1 MSTSLPP
8 AARLLDLLPDAV
20 CVVDADGVFM
30 YVSAGFEQILGYPRD
45 EVLGRR
51 TFEFV
56 HEDDRAATV
65 EQAARVMGGAMQ
77 RHFRNRY
84 VHKAGHLVD
93 IQWSARWDP
102 EHGVRIAVAREVT
115 ELRRVERELEH
126 RATHDPLTG
135 LPNRHCLQL
144 ELDVALD
151 AALATGDQLAL
162 LYLDL
167 DGFKSI
173 NDQAG
178 HHVGDRV
185 LRDVA
190 SRLLQGSRK
199 SDLVARIGGDEF
211 VVLLRGCD
219 DAATA
224 QRIADGL
231 RARIAG
237 VDTGREPSLGLDAS
251 IGVARF
257 PDHGTTAGELLAHAD
272 RAMYAVKRERASAV
286 AAGSRGI
293 GTSAV

>member
-1 MSTSLPP
+1 MTTSLPP
-8 AARLLDLLPDAV
+8 VDRLLDLLPDAV
-20 CVVDADGVFM
+20 CVVDADGVFL

-51 TFEFV
+51 TFDFV
-56 HEDDRAATV
+56 HRDDHAATV
-65 EQAARVMGGAMQ
+65 EQAARVMDGAVQ

-84 VHKAGHLVD
+84 VHKSGHLVD
-93 IQWSARWDP
+93 IQWSARWDSK
-102 EHGVRIAVAREVT
+102 HGVRIAVAREVT

-126 RATHDPLTG
+126 RATHDPLTA
-135 LPNRHCLQL
+135 LPNRHCLQI
-144 ELDVALD
+144 ELDTALD
-151 AALATGDQLAL
+151 AALATGVPLAL

-190 SRLLQGSRK
+190 TCLLQASRK

-224 QRIADGL
+224 QRIAEGL
-231 RARIAG
+231 RARIS
-237 VDTGREPSLGLDAS
+237 VIETGCEPALTLDAS
-251 IGVARF
+251 FGVARF
-257 PDHGTTAGELLAHAD
+257 PDHGTTADELLAHAD

-286 AAGSRGI
+286 DVGTKAVGSPTG
-293 GTSAV
+293 

>member
-1 MSTSLPP
+1 MPLPVP
-8 AARLLDLLPDAV
+8 EKLLDLLPDAV
-20 CVVDADGVFM
+20 CVVDADGKFL
-30 YVSAGFEQILGYPRD
+30 YVSAGFERILGYARD

-56 HEDDRAATV
+56 HEDDRAATA
-65 EQAARVMGGAMQ
+65 EQAARVMRGELQ

-126 RATHDPLTG
+126 QATHDPLTG

-144 ELDVALD
+144 ELDMALD
-151 AALATGDQLAL
+151 AARATGDSLAL
-162 LYLDL
+162 LFLDL

-173 NDQAG
+173 NDKAG
-178 HHVGDRV
+178 HLVGDCV

-190 SRLLQGSRK
+190 SGLLQASRK

-219 DAATA
+219 DAAAAT
-224 QRIADGL
+224 RIAEEL
-231 RARIAG
+231 RARIAD
-237 VDTGREPSLGLDAS
+237 VDTAREHALALDAS

-257 PDHGTTAGELLAHAD
+257 PDHGKNAEELMAYAD
-272 RAMYAVKRERASAV
+272 QAMYAVKRERASAV
-286 AAGSRGI
+286 AEATRSVGL
-293 GTSAV
+293 TAW